1 MAGALSWH
9 MWMRLN
15 PKDDRVESWTLSS
28 ESQATV
34 ELSFQPWVSTS
45 IFLHER
51 EIKICLV

>member
-9 MWMRLN
+9 MWMRLH

-28 ESQATV
+28 ESQAIV

-51 EIKICLV
+51 EIKIYLV